1 LLEELDPKGQA
12 LFDSPLKD
20 AADEAAKIVSGF
32 ADEDDSRFTAV
43 IEELSPRVFK
53 SVQKFLR
60 YVHTDK
66 ATIRVVE
73 GNTDLRIDAEG
84 VERAWQRAEASKVDE
99 ERVYMSGRLIGVIPI
114 HRRFEFQPDGASMI
128 FGTVGED
135 FGQSILQRMVTEQFI
150 GKRWRGFFHKKLVER
165 AGRPPVD
172 RYTLLRLEDENSE
185 PQTGPLDQAIHQ
197 N

>member
-1 LLEELDPKGQA
+1 MAVGREISRELARDGFDALDRTLLET
-12 LFDSPLKD
+12 
-20 AADEAAKIVSGF
+20 AAREIGF
-32 ADEDDSRFTAV
+32 HVTTD
-43 IEELSPRVFK
+43 
-53 SVQKFLR
+53 FLPSFC
-60 YVHTDK
+60 
-66 ATIRVVE
+66 
-73 GNTDLRIDAEG
+73 TDLRIDAEG